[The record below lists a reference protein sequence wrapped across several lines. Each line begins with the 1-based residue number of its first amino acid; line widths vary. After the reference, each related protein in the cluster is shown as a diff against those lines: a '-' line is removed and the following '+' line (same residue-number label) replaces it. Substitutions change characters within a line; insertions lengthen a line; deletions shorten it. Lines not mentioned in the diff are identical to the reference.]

1 MDYCSAIVVAHTE
14 LHSGEGGFG
23 CCVSL
28 SWSVCLWVCVSY
40 AFDSSTKWVE
50 IFVVYYSLLPPN
62 RCSLVPLVYY
72 IYY

>member
-23 CCVSL
+23 GL
-28 SWSVCLWVCVSY
+28 SWLFCVRVCVSY

-50 IFVVYYSLLPPN
+50 IFVVYYSLPPPN